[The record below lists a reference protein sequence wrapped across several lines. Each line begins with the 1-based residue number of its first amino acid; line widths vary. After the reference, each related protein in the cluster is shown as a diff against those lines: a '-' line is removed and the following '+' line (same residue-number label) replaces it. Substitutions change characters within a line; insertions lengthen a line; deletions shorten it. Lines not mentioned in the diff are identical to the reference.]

1 MAKKIEISTAHNI
14 VVYAELAGLGE
25 RIMATIIDFLI
36 MGAICYIVATL
47 FDSLGLALVT
57 ETLVFL
63 ILVFYHLLMELFNN
77 GRSVGKMALGLK
89 VVNGKGKSPN
99 LEEALHR
106 WTFRPLDVV
115 FSIGTLAA
123 LSITSSPRNQRLGD
137 LMGGCT
143 VVKTSKKSK
152 IDFSR
157 IEEIQ
162 KRERNVKYKKV
173 TAFSDKDML
182 LVKDAI
188 TRSKKF
194 RNQSTKKVAATL
206 SSKIAKT
213 LDLDNTPKNHLEF
226 LEEVLKDYVT
236 ATR

>member
-25 RIMATIIDFLI
+25 RILATIIDVLI
-36 MGAICYIVATL
+36 MGIIAYVIYRLFGSLGSGLVANTL
-47 FDSLGLALVT
+47 FF
-57 ETLVFL
+57 FL
-63 ILVFYHLLMELFNN
+63 LVFYHLFLELFNQ
-77 GRSVGKMALGLK
+77 GRSVGKMVLGLK
-89 VVNGKGKSPN
+89 VVNGKGRAPN

-106 WTFRPLDVV
+106 WTFRPLDIA

-143 VVKTSKKSK
+143 VVKASKKSK

-162 KRERNVKYKKV
+162 KREREVKYKKV
-173 TAFSDKDML
+173 TLFSDHDML

-194 RNQSTKKVAATL
+194 RNESTRKVATTL
-206 SSKIAKT
+206 SLKIART
-213 LDLDNTPKNHLEF
+213 LELDKTPKNHLEF